1 MSRKSNNRRGRVS
14 RLRRQLRP
22 QYVVFFC
29 VFAGYL
35 VFQTWSGHQLDTLRK
50 ERVEYEER
58 ISTARA
64 ALAEA
69 ESRFA
74 RESDQ
79 SRIVARAKSELGF
92 VDARIGARARICM
105 PTLEPAADEPLL
117 WRLAGGLDRFG
128 GIRGAFAAEAER

>member
-1 MSRKSNNRRGRVS
+1 MSRTSRNRRGKVS
-14 RLRRQLRP
+14 RLRRRLRP
-22 QYVVFFC
+22 QYLVFFC

-35 VFQTWSGHQLDTLRK
+35 VFQTWTGHRLDTLRR
-50 ERVEYEER
+50 ERVEFEER
-58 ISTARA
+58 VVTTHA

-69 ESRFA
+69 ERQFA

-92 VDARIGARARICM
+92 VDARIGVRARICM
-105 PTLEPAADEPLL
+105 PATESLADEPLL

-128 GIRGAFAAEAER
+128 GIRGAFAAEDDR